1 MLQAVTITHVFVLAV
16 ALDVDA
22 RSGNLIPCTIPVITS
37 PTSVPNAS
45 RRADRESSGR
55 AGTVNQL
62 GTSGTSSLIGLPL
75 VDTLHAVPRTRGY
88 AIEANAVGMVCRIAA
103 IAEEENVLSVGKIAY
118 GAGDALFLF
127 FGVIVIAVG
136 VLSRPAMGVELGNLF
151 LIFDFVGRN
160 KLAWHEQLLAYGS
173 LVFVRGRPRY
183 GGKLTSDAVVDE
195 DFVEDGAA

>member
-1 MLQAVTITHVFVLAV
+1 
-16 ALDVDA
+16 
-22 RSGNLIPCTIPVITS
+22 
-37 PTSVPNAS
+37 
-45 RRADRESSGR
+45 
-55 AGTVNQL
+55 
-62 GTSGTSSLIGLPL
+62 
-75 VDTLHAVPRTRGY
+75 
-88 AIEANAVGMVCRIAA
+88 MVCRIAA